1 MSRTDGAHAV
11 AIFRDQ
17 AYSPHQH
24 RRNDRAILDATLE
37 ALRQAEW
44 TIETMEE
51 AAVIREPLPP
61 ADVYLNMA
69 QGPAAARALLGH
81 QRRGARFVNRPSSVL
96 RCHRHRM
103 IPALAGAG
111 LPVPETVLVETR
123 RAPDPAILRRF
134 RGGGP
139 IWLKRGGVH
148 AEQDGD
154 VRRIELDD
162 LAAGLEALAAR
173 GIRIAAVQAHLDG
186 PVVKFYGVAG
196 GGLFHAYLQGSGEPG
211 DLDRADPD
219 RLRQLAFRAA
229 ARFRLEVF
237 GGDFVLDPE
246 RGPVLL
252 DLNDWPSFA
261 PIRTRAAGAI
271 AGYVQAICPARVLR

>member
-1 MSRTDGAHAV
+1 MSRSDGPHAV

-24 RRNDRAILDATLE
+24 RRNDSAILDATLE

-44 TIETMEE
+44 TIETIEE
-51 AAVIREPLPP
+51 AAVLEEPLPP

-69 QGPAAARALLGH
+69 QGPAAARVLLGY
-81 QRRGARFVNRPSSVL
+81 QRRGARFVNRPSGVL

-103 IPALAGAG
+103 IPALMGAG

-123 RAPDPAILRRF
+123 RAPDPAILGRF

-154 VRRIELDD
+154 VRRIELDQLAEG
-162 LAAGLEALAAR
+162 LAAFAKR

-196 GGLFHAYLQGSGEPG
+196 GALFHAYLQGAG
-211 DLDRADPD
+211 DPAPLDRADPD
-219 RLRQLAFRAA
+219 RLRHLAFRAA

-237 GGDFVLDPE
+237 GGDFVIHPE

-252 DLNDWPSFA
+252 DINDWPSFA
-261 PIRTRAAGAI
+261 PIRTRAASAI
-271 AGYVQAICPARVLR
+271 AGYVQALHPAGALR